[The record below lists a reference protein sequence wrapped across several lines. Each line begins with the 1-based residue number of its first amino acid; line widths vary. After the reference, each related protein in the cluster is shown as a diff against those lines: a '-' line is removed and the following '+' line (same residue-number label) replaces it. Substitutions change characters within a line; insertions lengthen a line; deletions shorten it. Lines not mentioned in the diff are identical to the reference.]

1 MVLFQLRENEMD
13 IHIDKQ
19 GQTAIVELAGQL
31 NAVTTAEVQEQVLSL
46 AERGHNVLLDMGNVT
61 YLSSAGL
68 RLLLLLYRRITEN
81 EGRLVL
87 SGLTEEI
94 TDIMAMTG
102 FLDLFTIYETRAL
115 ALQAIR
121 KVS

>member
-1 MVLFQLRENEMD
+1 MLE
-13 IHIDKQ
+13 IHIEQQ

-31 NAVTTAEVQEQVLSL
+31 NSTTTIDVQDQVLAL
-46 AERGHNVLLDMGNVT
+46 AETNQNILLDMNRVT

-68 RLLLLLYRRITEN
+68 RLLLLLYRRIN
-81 EGRLVL
+81 DNHGMLAL

-102 FLDLFTIYETRAL
+102 FLDLFTIYENRAD
-115 ALQAIR
+115 ALEAL
-121 KVS
+121 KKAG